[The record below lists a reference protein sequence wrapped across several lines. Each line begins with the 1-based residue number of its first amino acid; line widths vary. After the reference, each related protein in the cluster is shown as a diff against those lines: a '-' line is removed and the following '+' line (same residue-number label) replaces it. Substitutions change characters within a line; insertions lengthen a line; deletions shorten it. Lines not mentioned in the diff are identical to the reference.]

1 MKSEYTLEQHRYERS
16 TPRAVSRAAWNSY
29 HPDANATH
37 RSCDEATIL
46 QAASR
51 QSPRGT
57 NIEMDNVA
65 ECKPGAKRRAIEL
78 GKKLTCWVSRICR
91 RKTRTRDT
99 QNIEPSTGTLPSW
112 PFQCERLQCEL
123 CESPRPRGLKKKRYQ
138 CKDCTKK
145 HQDWSNVVRF

>member
-1 MKSEYTLEQHRYERS
+1 MEF
-16 TPRAVSRAAWNSY
+16 VSSGCEC
-29 HPDANATH
+29 HPQ
-37 RSCDEATIL
+37 SCDEATIL
-46 QAASR
+46 QDASR

-57 NIEMDNVA
+57 QIEMDNVA
-65 ECKPGAKRRAIEL
+65 QYTPGAKRRAIEL
-78 GKKLTCWVSRICR
+78 GTKPTCWVSRICR

-123 CESPRPRGLKKKRYQ
+123 CESPRPRGLKKKKRYQ